1 MTGVQT
7 CALPIY
13 QKEQEKVKN
22 AAETFWNKK
31 PDYKHN
37 PFRPSAKNRW
47 ERALEKLQE
56 RKELFVKAN
65 EILLDPKKTSIFL
78 VMIPQILPLEETKRA
93 VVSLEKFNINCAGI
107 FINQIIPKNQVD
119 EFWQVQ
125 TQKQDEILT
134 RVNDELKG
142 QNKYYIWLSSLDL
155 RGYEKLSQIEFK
167 E

>member
-1 MTGVQT
+1 MLGKLKEHLNLAKESPGAQEAATLEAICKLICDTKEFEHIVFDTAPTGHT
-7 CALPIY
+7 IRLLSLPTIMSAWTDGLMRH

-78 VMIPQILPLEETKRA
+78 VMIPQILPLEETKKIGRA
-93 VVSLEKFNINCAGI
+93 HV
-107 FINQIIPKNQVD
+107 
-119 EFWQVQ
+119 
-125 TQKQDEILT
+125 
-134 RVNDELKG
+134 
-142 QNKYYIWLSSLDL
+142 
-155 RGYEKLSQIEFK
+155 
-167 E
+167 